1 MNRFSLLQMARLP
14 RLADLIMPSYR
25 DFFPEKLIT
34 EVGLYEAVLIDAA
47 DIQVFDVEIAG
58 EEPHLEVSRDV
69 AAFHKFINLKDRIM
83 LPCPECK
90 QDQPFD
96 LRHFYNPQKVSISNE
111 RPSFT
116 AGSSTRIPVD
126 GSAIYAPVDS
136 IKGEKINIFDPPKVP
151 KYRIGQDFLRDF
163 DQTQFESVDFDSYK
177 QDCALACVDGIEEF
191 VGEVRRD
198 FTCTL
203 DVLHR
208 GFVDFIIYEAVDR
221 YTPPEIL
228 LRYEER
234 RAADPTVEMT
244 KDEKKAAEAYERLK
258 TCLIMEKVG
267 QYPSMADLQMFDIEK
282 YKAVL
287 GRESFRDFR
296 TALGL
301 YAAGVG
307 CGSFV
312 YLRRIFEGLVL
323 EAEAIASKMDGW
335 NAEEY
340 RNRDFNKKIEYLDA
354 FGQKLIPD
362 ELSIVKTK
370 IYGVLSRGV
379 HASSD
384 QECIELF
391 PVMKYVIEE
400 LLDHKIA
407 TKEREN
413 KLKMLDS
420 VLGNS

>member
-1 MNRFSLLQMARLP
+1 M
-14 RLADLIMPSYR
+14 
-25 DFFPEKLIT
+25 
-34 EVGLYEAVLIDAA
+34 
-47 DIQVFDVEIAG
+47 
-58 EEPHLEVSRDV
+58 
-69 AAFHKFINLKDRIM
+69 
-83 LPCPECK
+83 
-90 QDQPFD
+90 
-96 LRHFYNPQKVSISNE
+96 RHFYNPRKVSISNE

-116 AGSSTRIPVD
+116 AGSLTRIPVY

-136 IKGEKINIFDPPKVP
+136 IKGEKSNIFDPPKVP
-151 KYRIGQDFLRDF
+151 KYHIGQDFLRDF
-163 DQTQFESVDFDSYK
+163 DQTQFEKVDFESYK
-177 QDCALACVDGIEEF
+177 QDCAMACVDGIEEF
-191 VGEVRRD
+191 LGEIRRD

-203 DVLHR
+203 DILHC

-221 YTPPEIL
+221 CTPPEIL
-228 LRYEER
+228 RRYEER
-234 RAADPTVEMT
+234 RAADSTVEMT

-282 YKAVL
+282 YKTVL

-296 TALGL
+296 TAIGL
-301 YAAGVG
+301 YASGVG

-312 YLRRIFEGLVL
+312 YLRRIFEGIVV
-323 EAEAIASKMDGW
+323 EAEAIASKMEGW
-335 NAEEY
+335 DAEEY
-340 RNRDFNKKIEYLDA
+340 RNRDFNKKIEYLEGFD
-354 FGQKLIPD
+354 QKLIPD
-362 ELSIVKTK
+362 ELSKVKTK

-407 TKEREN
+407 KKERED
-413 KLKMLDS
+413 KLKLLGS